1 MVLFYLQTGPNLLKI
16 SPTMPSSDNDI
27 TSKTEGDTSI
37 SRFYVF
43 IFLFYYII
51 IIIIII
57 IKTIIII
64 TIVITVV
71 VVIIII
77 IMIM

>member
-57 IKTIIII
+57 KTIIII

>member
-51 IIIIII
+51 IIIII
-57 IKTIIII
+57 KTIIII

>member
-1 MVLFYLQTGPNLLKI
+1 MVLFYLQTGPTILKI
-16 SPTMPSSDNDI
+16 SPTMPPSDNDI
-27 TSKTEGDTSI
+27 TSKTEDDTSI

-43 IFLFYYII
+43 IFLFYY

>member
-51 IIIIII
+51 III
-57 IKTIIII
+57 KTIIII